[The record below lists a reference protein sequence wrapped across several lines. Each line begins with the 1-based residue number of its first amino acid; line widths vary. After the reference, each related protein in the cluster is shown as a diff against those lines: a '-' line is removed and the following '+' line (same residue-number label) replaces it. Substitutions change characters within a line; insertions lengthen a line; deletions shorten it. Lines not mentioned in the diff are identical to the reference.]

1 MVRWPQQC
9 AHGLG
14 GPVGI
19 GMAMARP
26 GAMSTRYSSNGAR
39 CLRAVARYS
48 GPNLAINS
56 RREWQGW
63 KLTSG

>member
-1 MVRWPQQC
+1 M
-9 AHGLG
+9 
-14 GPVGI
+14 GI
-19 GMAMARP
+19 GRP
-26 GAMSTRYSSNGAR
+26 AAMSTHSSNGAR

-63 KLTSG
+63 KLTGGWYHQPCAPVHL